1 VTVSIAG
8 LIFGKQAA
16 VSDLVYQVQDLAGK
30 TDAKAVQ
37 AGAKAVQSLLQ
48 GARNTT
54 QGVIATVFGLITLFF
69 GASGVLV
76 ELHDALNTIWE
87 VPPPKLTSYW
97 ERIASFVRQRLF
109 SFALLLAAGFLL
121 LVSLAVNAWIIGLGA
136 VTVAPLPAR
145 GLILQAVNTATFFL
159 VITVLFAAIYKILP
173 DVHLEW
179 RDVVLGGAVASALF
193 TIGKLV
199 IGLYLGR
206 ASLVS
211 MYGAAASLV
220 VFMLWVYYSSQIFF
234 LGAEFTKVF
243 ANRYGSQPN
252 LHPDGIFVQKN
263 GGSEPST

>member
-1 VTVSIAG
+1 M
-8 LIFGKQAA
+8 
-16 VSDLVYQVQDLAGK
+16 LA
-30 TDAKAVQ
+30 
-37 AGAKAVQSLLQ
+37 
-48 GARNTT
+48 
-54 QGVIATVFGLITLFF
+54 I
-69 GASGVLV
+69 
-76 ELHDALNTIWE
+76 
-87 VPPPKLTSYW
+87 
-97 ERIASFVRQRLF
+97 
-109 SFALLLAAGFLL
+109 GFLL
-121 LVSLAVNAWIIGLGA
+121 LISLVLNAWIAALGA
-136 VTVAPLPAR
+136 VSAAALPAHEA
-145 GLILQAVNTATFFL
+145 ILHVLNSAISF
-159 VITVLFAAIYKILP
+159 VIITGLFAAIYKIMP
-173 DVHLEW
+173 DVRTEW
-179 RDVVLGGAVASALF
+179 RDVVLGGAVTSALF